1 MLVLQGNTGAG
12 TLISPHD
19 RHSSSATG
27 GHASGMTATQ
37 SHSGQPSLWVHR
49 LLQKATG
56 LGFPSQSGHGFVS
69 SWRGSSPA
77 GRAWLGS
84 GSGGAACGR
93 LSCCG
98 SWLSGRKDLRCGNPP
113 FLEWQEFIFLDKR
126 PAFLY
131 YSIEKRTKLVIGFR
145 FA

>member
-1 MLVLQGNTGAG
+1 
-12 TLISPHD
+12 
-19 RHSSSATG
+19 
-27 GHASGMTATQ
+27 MTATQ

-84 GSGGAACGR
+84 GSDCAACG
-93 LSCCG
+93 LLFPDFADGGGLPG
-98 SWLSGRKDLRCGNPP
+98 STEVASEAAASAEGAGGSPVAGAGSRAGKISAAETLPSLSGKS
-113 FLEWQEFIFLDKR
+113 
-126 PAFLY
+126 LY
-131 YSIEKRTKLVIGFR
+131 FSTNDQHSCTIP
-145 FA
+145 